1 LRLKR
6 EFDRKSNYEPK
17 QYYSQDDVIQFLQSK
32 SGPFR
37 VDFRDDYYPKNSG
50 EVFKLETINGYG
62 ATSLKQ
68 FYHFQAEAY
77 PAGNVIADMMN
88 VRYLVSQKG
97 LDLPVAY
104 QGQNAKV
111 YENPKYM
118 PRAWLTPRIEVKKDF
133 SEMIPLLRDPGFNP
147 YLVAYVEQPLAGL
160 EPSPSPAP
168 VGGSAS
174 IAAEGTAVF
183 TQQSPN
189 RFQVDTQSLA
199 ASLLVVSQNWYPGWK
214 ARVNGQL
221 RRVER
226 VNGALMGVQVGPGT
240 SKVEFVYR
248 PTRFLLAVMLA
259 LGAFAFLGFSL
270 FKLRSNQN

>member
-1 LRLKR
+1 
-6 EFDRKSNYEPK
+6 
-17 QYYSQDDVIQFLQSK
+17 
-32 SGPFR
+32 
-37 VDFRDDYYPKNSG
+37 
-50 EVFKLETINGYG
+50 
-62 ATSLKQ
+62 
-68 FYHFQAEAY
+68 
-77 PAGNVIADMMN
+77 
-88 VRYLVSQKG
+88 
-97 LDLPVAY
+97 VAY